1 MRRARWLGPVLL
13 GVLFFGSLAL
23 GVFFPHAA
31 ARVCPLGPDAI
42 DPDHTVCELAF
53 GGVWVSL
60 GVGASAA
67 ALATVI
73 GLVLALLAR
82 RVGGA
87 LEKGV
92 LALADGFFSLPDVLV
107 LMVLEFAGQSLGDYH
122 PALRLGPVP
131 LMILSLA
138 LIGWA
143 GPTRMFRERLATL
156 ERQEFVLAADALGAP
171 RGHVFRVHLW
181 PFLADYVLALFLGR
195 LPAAILA
202 ESTVSFFGI
211 ARLEPMSLGR
221 YLGTRYASLLD
232 PGGSRIVVPAWLLL
246 VAIVLAASLTAR
258 AFDRSL
264 TRPDPT

>member
-1 MRRARWLGPVLL
+1 MRRARWLGPLL
-13 GVLFFGSLAL
+13 LAVLFFGSLAL

-31 ARVCPLGPDAI
+31 AGICPLGRDAV
-42 DPDHTVCELAF
+42 DPDRTVCELAF

-67 ALATVI
+67 ALATAL
-73 GLVLALLAR
+73 GLFFALFAR
-82 RVGGA
+82 RIGGVV
-87 LEKGV
+87 EKSV

-156 ERQEFVLAADALGAP
+156 EREEFVLAADALGAP
-171 RGHVFRVHLW
+171 RGHVFRFHLW
-181 PFLADYVLALFLGR
+181 PFLADYVLAIFLGR

-232 PGGSRIVVPAWLLL
+232 PGGARVVVPAWLLL
-246 VAIVLAASLTAR
+246 VAVVLAASLTAR
-258 AFDRSL
+258 AFERSFRSSE
-264 TRPDPT
+264 TT